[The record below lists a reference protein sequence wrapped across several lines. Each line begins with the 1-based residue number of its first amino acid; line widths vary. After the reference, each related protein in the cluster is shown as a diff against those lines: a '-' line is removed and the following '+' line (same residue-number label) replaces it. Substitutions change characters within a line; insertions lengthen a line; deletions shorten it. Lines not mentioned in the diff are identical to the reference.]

1 MNKIIST
8 KTTSAIFLAIVLI
21 AGTIALSPTFFM
33 VGTAQATSD
42 HEKDY
47 DKYDKKSYEQDRHDD
62 RKSYEQNNYKSTEYQ
77 SYGKD
82 NSYKSKDSSSVSV
95 KKIKCNNINVNL
107 NGFNGIQVN
116 AVPPSTLNALATGEA
131 QTADEG
137 EKGASSFGS
146 GERNNNVYQHDDKD
160 FRFVCINN
168 NNFEVVEDGTTPT
181 EPETCEECFELFLT
195 EDQIELLLGFAG
207 PNFPTIEAICD
218 YLLNPTTPV
227 LEEGFRVLLQAIEV
241 VSQDGIDIDSLIECL
256 ESESVGVVFTQG
268 PRP

>member
-1 MNKIIST
+1 LNKIIST

-47 DKYDKKSYEQDRHDD
+47 DKYDKKSYEQDSHDD
-62 RKSYEQNNYKSTEYQ
+62 RKSYEQDNYKSTEYQ

-146 GERNNNVYQHDDKD
+146 GERNNNVYQHNDKD

-181 EPETCEECFELFLT
+181 EPPTCEECFTILT
-195 EDQIELLLGFAG
+195 EEQIDIVLDFFGVSSIAEF
-207 PNFPTIEAICD
+207 CD
-218 YLLNPTTPV
+218 
-227 LEEGFRVLLQAIEV
+227 VLLMSDNPVGEPLFRGLLQIIEV
-241 VSQDGIDIDSLIECL
+241 TPENIDSVVACL
-256 ESESVGVVFTQG
+256 ERIGVNFVHDT
-268 PRP
+268 